1 MSSDTVSLMAQKDAR
16 EYRDLSSS
24 KIFNTRSSGV
34 LLYSYVHHRGLI
46 VSLKVGQTCP
56 LDATRE

>member
-1 MSSDTVSLMAQKDAR
+1 MAQKDAR

-34 LLYSYVHHRGLI
+34 LLYSYVHHREQSVARCDKG
-46 VSLKVGQTCP
+46 VTYV
-56 LDATRE
+56 

>member
-34 LLYSYVHHRGLI
+34 LLYNAMYTIEDR
-46 VSLKVGQTCP
+46 
-56 LDATRE
+56 A